1 MYKEAN
7 IYAEVEFFPFVG
19 VFFPYAS
26 NLLIPLAAHAS
37 FIIPSLVISYQYSLV
52 PRSMYSTWE
61 GNYENCP
68 CKLGKGTHKL
78 PVRDL
83 ASSLRAYLPELHS

>member
-1 MYKEAN
+1 MKELNLSSCITLILLFQNKMYKEAN

-37 FIIPSLVISYQYSLV
+37 FIIPSLVISY
-52 PRSMYSTWE
+52 
-61 GNYENCP
+61 
-68 CKLGKGTHKL
+68 
-78 PVRDL
+78 
-83 ASSLRAYLPELHS
+83 